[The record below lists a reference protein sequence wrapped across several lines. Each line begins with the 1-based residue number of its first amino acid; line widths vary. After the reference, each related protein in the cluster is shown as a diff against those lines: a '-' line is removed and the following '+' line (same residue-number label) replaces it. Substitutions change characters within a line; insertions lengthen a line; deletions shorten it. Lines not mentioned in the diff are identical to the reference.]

1 MNRSM
6 GEYSP
11 SNISAHLKG
20 IDFPAERADLCR
32 QAEQNGAEP
41 AVMEALESLDEGP
54 YESMAEVMSA
64 YGDADDAGDQANSE
78 DYDEDNDNADDQQ

>member
-1 MNRSM
+1 MTTQRGWAKARPRSLLT
-6 GEYSP
+6 ET
-11 SNISAHLKG
+11 
-20 IDFPAERADLCR
+20 DLCR
-32 QAEQNGAEP
+32 QAEPNGAEP

-78 DYDEDNDNADDQQ
+78 DYAEDNDNADDQQ